1 MKDYCHRGLDGSFGD
16 FDTMFSIENF
26 LKIAQE
32 KKKKKKKK
40 KLLALLCRF
49 DRVANT
55 FTLLSVTQG
64 PDVEL
69 MWNQIAI
76 WADLN

>member
-32 KKKKKKKK
+32 KKKKKKK